1 MTKTSRKKPAPSAR
15 SASSSK
21 KTSAK
26 KTSAKKTSAKPAWR
40 AGGCHC
46 GAVRFRVRAATEQ
59 PLLDCNCLICV
70 KKGHLH
76 LLASE
81 RDFEIVSGRDALAT
95 YTFGARMAQH
105 YFCTECGIH
114 AFYRPRS
121 PLDPTQW
128 DVNARCLDNDAF
140 RAFRIEPLDGEALE
154 ASVIATLKAELPRSS
169 LERRYIAL
177 CEQGIY
183 NASAQAS
190 RLGVD
195 HTSLNATVLRIQHV
209 LADIGERLAAKARAR
224 AT

>member
-1 MTKTSRKKPAPSAR
+1 MTKTSRKKPAPSTR

-26 KTSAKKTSAKPAWR
+26 KTSAKPAWR
-40 AGGCHC
+40 TGGCHC
-46 GAVRFRVRAATEQ
+46 GAVRFRVRVAATQ
-59 PLLDCNCLICV
+59 PLLDCNCLICM

-81 RDFEIVSGRDALAT
+81 HDFEIVSGRDALAT

-128 DVNARCLDNDAF
+128 DVNARCLDDDAF
-140 RAFRIEPLDGEALE
+140 RAFRIEPLDGEGLE
-154 ASVIATLKAELPRSS
+154 ASVVAALKAELPRSS

-183 NASAQAS
+183 NTSAQAS

-195 HTSLNATVLRIQHV
+195 RAALDATVLRIQRV
-209 LADIGERLAAKARAR
+209 LATIGERLAAKARAR